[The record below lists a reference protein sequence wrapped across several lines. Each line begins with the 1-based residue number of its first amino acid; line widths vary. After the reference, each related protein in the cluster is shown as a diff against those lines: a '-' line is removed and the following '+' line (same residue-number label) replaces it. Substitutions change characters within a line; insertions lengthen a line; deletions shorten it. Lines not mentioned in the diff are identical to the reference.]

1 MWSRGLFE
9 AGTGAQSQ
17 APLMAGTDSRKQLL
31 TLIRDFAAEKSQ
43 GERRVESL
51 KKRIQELQSEMD
63 IANAELEESKRSK
76 EAAEQELKGYEVEL
90 AMNEAS
96 IQTLE
101 ARNAAIQYEVSMVG
115 SDLGI
120 LKNEEGA
127 LRDNFIKQMME
138 LNTKIRRFQETTAST
153 LHKESCIATSSDNAG
168 NKLVNEQDAQVALRT
183 LEDKLAHII
192 SQTNMEEQEYQAEQ
206 NIHKQLQQELINIEK
221 KVTLMEA
228 IMKETKELQELTRY
242 PCLHYMLLIE

>member
-1 MWSRGLFE
+1 
-9 AGTGAQSQ
+9 
-17 APLMAGTDSRKQLL
+17 MAGTDSRKQLL

-138 LNTKIRRFQETTAST
+138 LNTTIRRFQETTAST
-153 LHKESCIATSSDNAG
+153 LHKESCIATSSDNG